1 MLSADAMKLVL
12 LPNGY
17 LFADYSVARSPNA
30 DEETKHRAWRK
41 VFEASDMFM
50 NEDAELEE
58 QD

>member
-1 MLSADAMKLVL
+1 MKLVL

-30 DEETKHRAWRK
+30 DEETKHRAWKK